1 MIFAARQLQ
10 EKSMEQRQDL
20 YITFVDLNKAFD
32 SVSIWKILAKFGCS
46 EKFVKMVRLFHDDM
60 VARVLNDGGSSEPFQ
75 VLNGVK
81 QGCVFALT
89 LFSMMFAAMLME
101 AFKDSSTGIPIRYRY
116 DGNLFN
122 LRRLQ
127 ALSQVN
133 ETKIRDLLFAD
144 DCALNAATEQEM
156 LREKDQFS
164 SACDDFGLIINAQ
177 KMEVMFQPA
186 PKKPYHKP
194 HILVKGKRLQA
205 VDNFTYLGSKL
216 SRRIN
221 IDDEIKNRIVK
232 ASSAFGRLRKKVWEE
247 RGISQSTKVS
257 L

>member
-10 EKSMEQRQDL
+10 EKTMEQRQDL

-32 SVSIWKILAKFGCS
+32 SVSREGLWKILAKFGCL

-60 VARVLNDGGSSEPFQ
+60 VARVLNDGGSSESFQ
-75 VLNGVK
+75 VTNGVK
-81 QGCVFALT
+81 QGCVLAPT

-122 LRRLQ
+122 LRSLQ
-127 ALSQVN
+127 FLSKVN

-156 LREKDQFS
+156 QREVDQFS

-177 KMEVMFQPA
+177 KTEVMFQPA

-194 HILVKGKRLQA
+194 HILVKRQRLQA
-205 VDNFTYLGSKL
+205 VDNFTYLGSTL
-216 SRRIN
+216 SRRT
-221 IDDEIKNRIVK
+221 DDKIILMIRSKTELSKP
-232 ASSAFGRLRKKVWEE
+232 ALLLED
-247 RGISQSTKVS
+247 
-257 L
+257 